1 MAKNTEDVNSTEA
14 ESLEEERKEISDLQS
29 MLSSLFGRLDELWFA
44 TFDIEEAEAT
54 KTENVEDFT
63 TRITDLVSK
72 LTERANT
79 AGVALAEKQTTI
91 QDLETKLIAIQAEL
105 DTLKAEKAEAE
116 LNAKIAK
123 RESALAEIGI
133 SFSEN
138 KDVILEMTDTHFD
151 LFVSSLTQVKNS
163 GGKSTA
169 EVRIKLPDP
178 VGSTE
183 ITNDVIKES
192 HNAAVKK
199 GK

>member
-1 MAKNTEDVNSTEA
+1 M
-14 ESLEEERKEISDLQS
+14 EEEREEILNLQRQLYA
-29 MLSSLFGRLDELWFA
+29 MCEVLDSRYYQ
-44 TFDIEEAEAT
+44 TFQIEEAEAA
-54 KTENVEDFT
+54 KTENLETF
-63 TRITDLVSK
+63 
-72 LTERANT
+72 TERFHALMSAVESRAND
-79 AGVALAEKQTTI
+79 AGVALAEATTTVESLQTQLT
-91 QDLETKLIAIQAEL
+91 AIQAEL

-133 SFSEN
+133 SFAEN

-169 EVRIKLPDP
+169 EVKIKLPDP